1 MNVTT
6 LLPVASFVLACI
18 FWMALGAFLLTVMPG
33 FQRTLPGVLA
43 FLLGAL
49 AGAFV
54 LGKLAAV
61 LFSRPDGEPASIPI
75 MVLRFVIGL
84 AGAIA
89 GGLLVAHLVQR
100 NWPKKTGSATSSQNP
115 PSA

>member
-18 FWMALGAFLLTVMPG
+18 FWMALGAFLLTVVPG
-33 FQRTLPGVLA
+33 FQRTLSGVLA
-43 FLLGAL
+43 FLVGAL

-54 LGKLAAV
+54 LGKLAQV
-61 LFSRPDGEPASIPI
+61 LFSRPDEPASIPSLVI
-75 MVLRFVIGL
+75 RFVFGL

-89 GGLLVAHLVQR
+89 GGLLLAHLLQH